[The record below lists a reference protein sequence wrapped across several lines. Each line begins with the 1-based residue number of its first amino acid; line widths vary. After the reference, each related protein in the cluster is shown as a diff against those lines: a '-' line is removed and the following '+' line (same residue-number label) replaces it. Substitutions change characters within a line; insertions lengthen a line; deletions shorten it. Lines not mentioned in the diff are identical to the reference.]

1 MTQPLLTSRADIS
14 IDRPHRWAK
23 QLVTHL
29 SRNVPSEQ
37 SSEGDVLTIGG
48 GKGIVHVHADKLV
61 LRAVAPDAEAL
72 AHVEGVLARHL
83 HRFAR
88 QETVNIVWIR

>member
-1 MTQPLLTSRADIS
+1 VTPPLLTSRADIS

-23 QLVTHL
+23 QLVAHL
-29 SRNVPSEQ
+29 SRRIPAEQ
-37 SSEGDVLTIGG
+37 SPEGDVLTIGG

-61 LRAVAPDAEAL
+61 LRAVAPDAESL

-88 QETVNIVWIR
+88 HETVGIVWIR